1 MLPTHLIIVLLAASV
16 VALIVIKLARRR
28 ELLTSDGGLYGDEDS
43 DGLLVAEIL
52 AWVLSGAFSVT
63 LIVALAS

>member
-16 VALIVIKLARRR
+16 VALIVIKLARQH

-43 DGLLVAEIL
+43 AGLLVAEIL
-52 AWVLSGAFSVT
+52 AWVLSGAFSFT